1 MDAYTLYEYCH
12 KQNIVPFIDLKKQKQ
27 MAPVTKMISL
37 IQENNTREQWR
48 NLLFFLYSH
57 ARINVLK
64 TSYGKLVLRKV
75 RMWDFG

>member
-37 IQENNTREQWR
+37 IQENNGEICCSFYI
-48 NLLFFLYSH
+48 LMLEL
-57 ARINVLK
+57 
-64 TSYGKLVLRKV
+64 
-75 RMWDFG
+75 MC